1 MRKIFLFTLFTLLT
15 FSSAVAQQHQI
26 RSMRWGRDYK
36 LHIGMSDDST
46 YVVDIKGLYHQQNQ
60 LSDGAGAT
68 STTYLPVAFDP
79 DFINYLKSRPAEVLA
94 GDSIATRRASNAT
107 LWSALHTYIGGGY
120 VHLINCLIYALEA
133 GSVRLQSPLMLRPK
147 TDWKPSPMTDTYK
160 RTRKWNYY
168 VPTNQKDAKREYKL
182 RSKVGDLQDL
192 SGIPQR
198 FIDLFLET
206 SDRDYRKLVHAGE
219 KAQVAQI
226 DLVRLLL
233 GAKYLGEAQIAYI
246 SDGVRQAVGRYTADN
261 LPSVIVFDDFDA
273 AVAMQLDSAGYRID
287 YIVFQDQQAIPQEE
301 IARRKARIG
310 AIVNNI
316 NEANRLIFQRK
327 LKSYYQK

>member
-1 MRKIFLFTLFTLLT
+1 
-15 FSSAVAQQHQI
+15 
-26 RSMRWGRDYK
+26 MRWGKDYK

-60 LSDGAGAT
+60 LVDGVSAR

-79 DFINYLKSRPAEVLA
+79 EFINYLKSKPALA
-94 GDSIATRRASNAT
+94 EGQDSAMHRRASKAT
-107 LWSALHTYIGGGY
+107 LWSALHTHIGGGY

-160 RTRKWNYY
+160 RTRKWKYY
-168 VPTNQKDAKREYKL
+168 VPTTQKEAKREYKL
-182 RSKVGDLQDL
+182 RSKEGDLQDL

-206 SDRDYRKLVHAGE
+206 SDREYRKLVHAGE

-226 DLVRLLL
+226 DLVHLLL
-233 GAKYLGEAQIAYI
+233 GAKYLGEAQIGYI
-246 SDGVRQAVGRYTADN
+246 GDGVRQAVGRYTADN

-287 YIVFQDQQAIPQEE
+287 YIVFQNQQAIPQEE
-301 IARRKARIG
+301 IARRKARIS

-316 NEANRLIFQRK
+316 NEANRLIFQRR
-327 LKSYYQK
+327 LKNYYQKTEEVK